1 MKPSLV
7 AFVCITVLIVGCG
20 NPRNEKPVYQLL
32 GKILVDGQ
40 PKDQVQIV
48 LHDVAGVDKSSPT
61 YPQGF
66 SQADG
71 SIRLS
76 TYADGDGAPEGEYK
90 VTFKLQEYNL
100 LSRSFSGPDMLKD
113 KYADP
118 KKTPFT
124 VKIGSGQPNDMG
136 TVELTTKK

>member
-1 MKPSLV
+1 MKPALASI
-7 AFVCITVLIVGCG
+7 VCVTVLLVGCG
-20 NPRNEKPVYQLL
+20 KPSNEKPVYQVQ

-40 PKDQVQIV
+40 PADQVQIG
-48 LHDVAGVDKSSPT
+48 LHDVAGLDKNRPT

-66 SQADG
+66 SQPDG

-100 LSRSFSGPDMLKD
+100 LSRSFSGPDKLKE
-113 KYADP
+113 KYTDP
-118 KKTPFT
+118 KTTTFT
-124 VKIGSGQPNDMG
+124 IKVGSGQTNDLG